1 MRKRRVR
8 FLQRNWGC
16 ISHLISASGV
26 LFFWTLD
33 KPVYEKWASQKAIR
47 GAKRTAQLTQLVT
60 TDCGTHYFSC
70 RGAEVLIPQ
79 YTSMAYENQ
88 RWAQGAKLRSVA
100 DLAFPGVSGLGDLFG
115 LTPNK
120 KAGQFT
126 YSLVADTSPYTHMHP
141 NTRTHPFTHPQAS
154 GLLCNINLTFI
165 YSLLWEI
172 CAISADQAPNKP
184 YMAFSV
190 SASHLNVE
198 CLFQPT
204 KLMRKR

>member
-1 MRKRRVR
+1 MLKRRVR
-8 FLQRNWGC
+8 FYSVTEAV
-16 ISHLISASGV
+16 SHLISASGLV
-26 LFFWTLD
+26 LNTRHTNLWETGI
-33 KPVYEKWASQKAIR
+33 PEGHTWCQ
-47 GAKRTAQLTQLVT
+47 
-60 TDCGTHYFSC
+60 TDCTADSARYYWLQDPPIFLAG
-70 RGAEVLIPQ
+70 VLRFWSPKIPAWHMKI
-79 YTSMAYENQ
+79 SGEPK
-88 RWAQGAKLRSVA
+88 AQKLRSVA
-100 DLAFPGVSGLGDLFG
+100 DLAFPRVSGLGDVFG
-115 LTPNK
+115 LTPNE

-126 YSLVADTSPYTHMHP
+126 SSLVADTSPYTHTHP
-141 NTRTHPFTHPQAS
+141 NTRTHPFTLPQAS

-172 CAISADQAPNKP
+172 CAISANQAPNKP